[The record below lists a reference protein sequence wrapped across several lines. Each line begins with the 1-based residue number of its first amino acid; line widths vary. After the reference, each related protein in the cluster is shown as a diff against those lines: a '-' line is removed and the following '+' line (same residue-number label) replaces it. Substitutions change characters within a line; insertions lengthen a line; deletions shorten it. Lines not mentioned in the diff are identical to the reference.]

1 MDDWTCNLCCRKSE
15 KMKYAP
21 REEEIS
27 YRKFWITINRSFCV
41 QLSHP
46 PWPHPRAMWPSPS
59 PRRKG
64 YFRMSDTTQSHT
76 EKVHQKFSLKKGGGG
91 NAIDKGI
98 SRSHRGKKT
107 TSTEITFPVISGE
120 IFTVIIRSIASTILL
135 VRREGEEAGNFP
147 AVFTPSG
154 NSYKTTR
161 PGFFFFF
168 FYGSRVDLQCCVNLC
183 CTAKWFSYTYISF
196 FIFSFIMAYH
206 RILNIVPCAMLQDLT
221 VHPFYI

>member
-1 MDDWTCNLCCRKSE
+1 
-15 KMKYAP
+15 
-21 REEEIS
+21 
-27 YRKFWITINRSFCV
+27 
-41 QLSHP
+41 
-46 PWPHPRAMWPSPS
+46 
-59 PRRKG
+59 
-64 YFRMSDTTQSHT
+64 MSDTTQSHT

-120 IFTVIIRSIASTILL
+120 TFTVIIRSIASTILL

-168 FYGSRVDLQCCVNLC
+168 YGSRVDLQCCVNFC
-183 CTAKWFSYTYISF
+183 CTAKWFSYICVCVYTYICTFF
-196 FIFSFIMAYH
+196 FIFLSFMVYQGYWIQCPVLCSRTLFFIH
-206 RILNIVPCAMLQDLT
+206 SVCNSLHLLT
-221 VHPFYI
+221 PDSQSIPP